1 MITGNVPARRD
12 TRQHSIRGAA
22 AVAVAL
28 TALACLALAPALAF
42 AVPITLAYP
51 WFLSD
56 AMEGFQVNPAAYQ
69 TGGVVRLTD
78 LSEYQSGSFFTKQR
92 VELDASRSFSTFFT
106 MRMYDGTADGMCFV
120 IQESAADALGSD
132 GGYLGYGGIPGGSM
146 AIEFDTWDGG
156 EDFGDTDS
164 NHIGVDINGSVVSTA
179 TAPPPGGA
187 DLRETL
193 WHVWVDYDGLTHALE
208 VRMATGDSR
217 PTDPTLEYPL
227 DLATVIG
234 TDVFVGFTGG
244 TGLEYQCQE
253 VASFYFNNALMSD
266 GVAPGVEGPPT
277 YEGGPASIEGTVTP
291 PIVAAGSTT
300 RTSVRFLDPAGQPM
314 ADQPVTFSAP
324 VGTLLATTA
333 ITDHH
338 GVASVLYTPPATA
351 GVYVVRAEAVGG
363 LFVDLEVG
371 VTPGSLV
378 HFRPYSARLT
388 PAARR
393 LLKSYAAMVA
403 ASGATGVR
411 IEAHTAR
418 RMPGSLRSRTMLS
431 KARANAIRRFLMVEF
446 RRRHVAPAIYL
457 SWFGGTR
464 PLANNDTR
472 FGTALNRRAE
482 LLLLMPPAGVP
493 TFPPVIPLPQ

>member
-1 MITGNVPARRD
+1 M
-12 TRQHSIRGAA
+12 
-22 AVAVAL
+22 AVVMM
-28 TALACLALAPALAF
+28 ALACLAIAPALAS

-51 WFLSD
+51 AFYSSTM
-56 AMEGFQVNPAAYQ
+56 AGFQRNGDAYQ
-69 TGGVVRLTD
+69 TGSVVVLTD
-78 LSEYQSGSFFTKQR
+78 PDSGEVGSFFTKQK
-92 VELDASRSFSTFFT
+92 VELGASRSFSAFFT
-106 MRMYDGTADGMCFV
+106 IGMYDGYADGMCFV
-120 IQESAADALGSD
+120 IQQSAATALGNN
-132 GGYLGYGGIPGGSM
+132 GGSLGYGGIPGRSV
-146 AIEFDTWDGG
+146 AIEFDTYDGG
-156 EDFGDTDS
+156 PDAGDPDS
-164 NHIGVDINGSVVSTA
+164 NHIGVDFDGSVFSSVT
-179 TAPPPGGA
+179 TEPPGGA
-187 DLRETL
+187 DLRETP
-193 WHVWVDYDGLTHALE
+193 WHVWVDYDGSTHALE

-217 PTDPTLEYPL
+217 PDEPTLEYPV
-227 DLATVIG
+227 DLATIIG
-234 TDVFVGFTGG
+234 RDVYVGFTGG
-244 TGLEYQCQE
+244 NGDESQRHE
-253 VASFYFNNALMSD
+253 VGSLYFNNALVSG

-300 RTSVRFLDPAGQPM
+300 RTSVRFLDPEGQPM

-351 GVYVVRAEAVGG
+351 GVYVVRAEATGG

-371 VTPGSLV
+371 VTPGTLV
-378 HFRPYSARLT
+378 HFRPYSSRLT
-388 PAARR
+388 PTARR

-411 IEAHTAR
+411 LEAHTAR

-431 KARANAIRRFLMVEF
+431 KARAYAIRRYLLIEL
-446 RRRHVAPAIYL
+446 RKRHAHPKVYIA
-457 SWFGGTR
+457 WFGGTR

-472 FGTALNRRAE
+472 AGTALNRRVE
-482 LLLLMPPAGVP
+482 LLVLMPPAAVP